1 MERQDYVNLL
11 RQSDDSYEDEDSI
24 TEKDHVIADKSDKQR
39 AGDKNQYSNDFL
51 SKYINH
57 LGFQSEEVPQFTEM
71 AKKLNL
77 PIVYEDVKKDL
88 TKLDNHDIIKDVSP
102 SKKADDLDM
111 KKQAL
116 KKLILKYK
124 GQ

>member
-1 MERQDYVNLL
+1 MEREDYVNLL
-11 RQSDDSYEDEDSI
+11 RQSDNSYDDKDSVS
-24 TEKDHVIADKSDKQR
+24 EKDYVIADKSDKER
-39 AGDKNQYSNDFL
+39 AGDKNPYSNDFL

-57 LGFQSEEVPQFTEM
+57 LGFQTDDVPQFSEM
-71 AKKLNL
+71 AKKINL
-77 PIVYEDVKKDL
+77 PIVHEDVKKDL
-88 TKLDNHDIIKDVSP
+88 TKLDNHDIIKDISP
-102 SKKADDLDM
+102 SKKADDLEM